1 MGCLVLDRVILSGP
15 RVILFLSGPSHLRA
29 RFVLLPCYTP
39 VRLNDVRLEH
49 ESARGAELY
58 RVRRKRFMQLLFCSF
73 MTFEKYSRRRF
84 GNTHTA
90 VQDTRMHTAHEA
102 TPHTTTN
109 TPRSHC
115 GVVAHSTNYTN
126 STQRSR
132 LIRGQGTVVLLR
144 ACITSTCGGVAG
156 LATTYSLAATRFSSQ
171 LLT

>member
-1 MGCLVLDRVILSGP
+1 MGCLVSDRVIHILSGP

-39 VRLNDVRLEH
+39 VRLNDVRLKH

-132 LIRGQGTVVLLR
+132 LIRGQGSPAPSLHLPQLAVGSRVWRRRTRSPPRGSR
-144 ACITSTCGGVAG
+144 ASC
-156 LATTYSLAATRFSSQ
+156 
-171 LLT
+171 